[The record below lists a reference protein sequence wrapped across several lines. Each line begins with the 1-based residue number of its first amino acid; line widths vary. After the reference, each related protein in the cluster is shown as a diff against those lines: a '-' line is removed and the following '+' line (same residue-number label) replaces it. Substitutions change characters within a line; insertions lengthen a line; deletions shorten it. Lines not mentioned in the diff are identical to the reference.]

1 MTHDY
6 KAQGTRLG
14 VVTEEKKKCLET
26 RGQSVAWDIHII

>member
-14 VVTEEKKKCLET
+14 VVTEEKKSALKQEARVLHGT
-26 RGQSVAWDIHII
+26 ST